1 MRKFIGRI
9 FAWIGGITVAFFI
22 LVFVIAT
29 FTRSTTGKIPANT
42 ILEVNLETSIDE
54 DASSDP
60 FLRLGRT
67 TPVLRDMVDAL
78 EKARTDERVSG
89 LIARMGAA
97 PISMAQAQELRD
109 AIAAFRA
116 KKKFAVAFSETY
128 GEFSAANGAYYLAT
142 AFDEI
147 WLQPSGDV
155 GLTGLMAEGMFLRG
169 SFDKLGIVPRMDH
182 RYEFKSA
189 MEQYT
194 EKKFTPAAREATGR
208 VIESMFS
215 QMVKGIAQGRKLQ
228 EAEVKSL
235 IDRGPYL
242 GKEAVDAKLV
252 DGIAY
257 RDEVFAK
264 VKEKAGKDA
273 QFLYLQKYLD
283 RAGRPHQKGP
293 VVALIYGLGPVVRG
307 KSSVDPLSADTSMG
321 SETVA
326 AAFRDAINDKSVKAI
341 LFRVDSPG
349 GSYVASD
356 TIWRETVR
364 AKKAGKP
371 VIVSMSSVAGSGGY
385 FVAMAADKI
394 VAQPA
399 TITGSIGVLGGK
411 LLTNGL
417 WDKLGISWD
426 EIHTSQNARMFS
438 STSDYSKEE
447 WARFQTWL
455 DRVYQDFTSKV
466 AEGRKLPKEKVL
478 EIAKGRIWSGED
490 AKARGLV
497 DELGGYPTALKLVKQ
512 AIQLKESD
520 DITLRVFPKKKT
532 TFEALMARLGNQ
544 DESESSEAKQAE
556 LMLRVL
562 DEIRPAVKALRSI
575 QGGDTHVLSMPQ
587 VTFQPRR

>member
-9 FAWIGGITVAFFI
+9 LAWIGGITIAFVI

-29 FTRSTTGKIPANT
+29 FTRSTTGKVPSKT
-42 ILEVNLETSIDE
+42 ILEVNLETDIAE
-54 DASSDP
+54 DTSNDP

-78 EKARTDERVSG
+78 EKARDDERVTG

-109 AIAAFRA
+109 AIAAFRD
-116 KKKFAVAFSETY
+116 KKKFAIAFAETY
-128 GEFSAANGAYYLAT
+128 GEFGPGNGAYYLAS

-155 GLTGLMAEGMFLRG
+155 GLTGLSAEGMFLRG
-169 SFDKLGIVPRMDH
+169 AFDKLGIIPRMDH

-189 MEQYT
+189 METYT
-194 EKKFTPAAREATGR
+194 EKKFTPAAKEATSR
-208 VIESMFS
+208 VMESMFS
-215 QMVKGIAQGRKLQ
+215 QMTKGIAQGRKLK
-228 EAEVKSL
+228 EPDVKSL
-235 IDRGPYL
+235 IDRGPFL

-264 VKEKAGKDA
+264 VKEKGGKDA
-273 QFLYLQKYLD
+273 QFLYLDKYLD
-283 RAGRPHQKGP
+283 RAGRPNQKGP
-293 VVALIYGLGPVVRG
+293 VVALIHGLGPVVRG
-307 KSSVDPLSADTSMG
+307 KGNVDPFSAESSMG

-356 TIWRETVR
+356 TIWRETIR

-385 FVAMAADKI
+385 FVAMGADKI

-411 LLTNGL
+411 MLTNGM

-426 EIHTSQNARMFS
+426 EVHTSQNARMFS
-438 STSDYSKEE
+438 STTDYSKEE
-447 WARFQTWL
+447 WARFQSWL
-455 DRVYQDFTSKV
+455 DRVYVDFTSKV

-478 EIAKGRIWSGED
+478 EVAKGRIWTGED

-497 DELGGYPTALKLVKQ
+497 DELGGYPVALKLAKQ

-520 DITLRVFPKKKT
+520 SITLRVFPKKKT
-532 TFEALMARLGNQ
+532 TFEALMARLNNQ
-544 DESESSEAKQAE
+544 DDSESSEARQAE

-562 DEIRPAVKALRSI
+562 EEVRPAVKAFRAI
-575 QGGDTHVLSMPQ
+575 QGGDTQVLSMPQ
-587 VTFQPRR
+587 LQFRP

>member
-9 FAWIGGITVAFFI
+9 LAWIGGLTVAFFI

-29 FTRSTTGKIPANT
+29 FSRSTTAKIPSKT
-42 ILEVNLETSIDE
+42 ILEVNLETAIAE
-54 DASSDP
+54 DTSNDP

-67 TPVLRDMVDAL
+67 VPVLRDMVEAL
-78 EKARTDERVSG
+78 EKARDDERVTG

-128 GEFSAANGAYYLAT
+128 GEFGPGNGAYYLAS

-155 GLTGLMAEGMFLRG
+155 GLTGLSAEGMFLRG
-169 SFDKLGIVPRMDH
+169 AFDKLGIIPRMDH
-182 RYEFKSA
+182 RYEYKSA
-189 MEQYT
+189 METYT
-194 EKKFTPAAREATGR
+194 EKKFTPAAKEATSR
-208 VIESMFS
+208 VMESMFA
-215 QMVKGIAQGRKLQ
+215 QMAKGIAQGRKLK
-228 EAEVKSL
+228 EADVKSL
-235 IDRGPYL
+235 IDRGPFL
-242 GKEAVDAKLV
+242 GKEAADAKLV
-252 DGIAY
+252 DGVAY

-264 VKEKAGKDA
+264 VKEKGGKDA
-273 QFLYLQKYLD
+273 QFLYLDKYLE
-283 RAGRPHQKGP
+283 RAGRPNQKGP
-293 VVALIYGLGPVVRG
+293 VVALIHGLGPVIRG
-307 KSSVDPLSADTSMG
+307 KSNVDPFSADTSMG

-326 AAFRDAINDKSVKAI
+326 SAFRDAINDKSVKAI

-356 TIWRETVR
+356 TIWRETMR

-385 FVAMAADKI
+385 FVAMGADKI

-411 LLTNGL
+411 MLTNGM

-426 EIHTSQNARMFS
+426 EVHTSQNARMFS
-438 STSDYSKEE
+438 STTDYSKEE
-447 WARFQTWL
+447 WARFQSWL

-478 EIAKGRIWSGED
+478 EVAKGRIWTGED

-497 DELGGYPTALKLVKQ
+497 DELGGYPVALKLVKQ

-520 DITLRVFPKKKT
+520 SVNLRVFPKKKT
-532 TFEALMARLGNQ
+532 TFEALMARLNNQ
-544 DESESSEAKQAE
+544 DESESSEARQAE

-562 DEIRPAVKALRSI
+562 EEVRPAVKAFRTI
-575 QGGDTHVLSMPQ
+575 QGGDTQVLSMPQ
-587 VTFQPRR
+587 LQFRP